1 MAYSSLLAS
10 LRKKSRID
18 GLSLPSTAYPSL
30 VRMIGDLPDSFG
42 ARSSHDVQVV
52 HVEAGRGDT
61 RAVPAV
67 RHQYRV
73 AIMDLFKHF
82 DLMSRRRRRTHK
94 PKARL
99 AAGPGSDFEVVD
111 LFQLRL
117 GLTRLVVLVCRVG
130 GPVASRSDHLAGDDL
145 GGIQR
150 SWSSEVP
157 HLPAGLAGTAQL
169 DGHLGG
175 GQITQRRLQYAV

>member
-42 ARSSHDVQVV
+42 SRSSHDVQVV
-52 HVEAGRGDT
+52 HVKAWRRDT
-61 RAVPAV
+61 GAVPAV

-82 DLMSRRRRRTHK
+82 DVMSRGRRRTHK

-99 AAGPGSDFEVVD
+99 TVRSGSDFEVVD
-111 LFQLRL
+111 LLQL
-117 GLTRLVVLVCRVG
+117 
-130 GPVASRSDHLAGDDL
+130 
-145 GGIQR
+145 
-150 SWSSEVP
+150 
-157 HLPAGLAGTAQL
+157 
-169 DGHLGG
+169 
-175 GQITQRRLQYAV
+175 